1 MRHVLDHLGPPM
13 VEWWD
18 DLGSPILDRAL
29 VDRLVSG
36 VEAELDGQEVQVRE
50 RRDEA
55 LRQLLVLKTR
65 SGLADE
71 A

>member
-1 MRHVLDHLGPPM
+1 M